1 MARATERLDAVR
13 LMRSI
18 RDRLS
23 KDFAGLSFAEQRRR
37 IDAQLRTRKPPNKR
51 MQPARAGARASG
63 GRQRA
68 RG

>member
-1 MARATERLDAVR
+1 MARATEHVDAVR

-23 KDFAGLSFAEQRRR
+23 KEFAGLSFAEQRRR
-37 IDAQLRTRKPPNKR
+37 IEAALRTRKPADKR
-51 MQPARAGARASG
+51 MQPERAGAGATG
-63 GRQRA
+63 GRHRA